1 MNKRPALFIA
11 AVAAAVAVLAFAF
24 FQRDSGPSCAYTSE
38 RAVLPD
44 FSGVIEKVMPSLV
57 KIENEGL
64 AGHPDFIGMEG
75 NSNRGGGGGGEMGGG
90 GGEMGKGEIEIAQ
103 TREGTGFFVDK
114 SGLILTNYHVIEGA
128 QVLRVETR
136 DKRRFTAKVIGADP
150 LSDVAVIKIKPD
162 FNVIPVEMGDSSRLK
177 MGQWVVALGN
187 PLGLEFFSSA
197 GIISGFGPPGPN
209 YIGFFDFIQ
218 ADLNI
223 EPGNSGGPMVNYKG
237 QVIGINNA
245 YLGPGTMIGFA
256 IPINRAK
263 EVMDQLIK
271 NGKISRGYLGL
282 IGQDLTEGLADRL
295 GLKQVT
301 GSLVSEVLDGSPAQA
316 GGIQPKDVVL
326 EFDGRKVDDDRTFQ
340 ERIYG
345 SPAGK
350 KVDILVLRDGSRIH
364 LPVILGELEAHSL
377 ATERVAIQCGI
388 TLQPIPEQIAARL
401 GLKENKGLLV
411 LKVVP
416 GCPAF
421 EGGLRFGDV
430 VRKIEG
436 VDINT
441 VSDFYREYSRM
452 RRGRNILV
460 EVIRDGRPYYVTIQ
474 QEG

>member
-11 AVAAAVAVLAFAF
+11 AVAVAVAVLSFAF
-24 FQRDSGPSCAYTSE
+24 FQRDSGPSCAYTSDK
-38 RAVLPD
+38 AVLPD

-64 AGHPDFIGMEG
+64 AGHPDFIGMDG
-75 NSNRGGGGGGEMGGG
+75 SSNRGGGGGGEMGGG
-90 GGEMGKGEIEIAQ
+90 GGEMGEGSGETGKGEIEIAQ

-128 QVLRVETR
+128 QVLRVETK
-136 DKRRFTAKVIGADP
+136 DKRRFNATVIGADP

-263 EVMDQLIK
+263 EVMAQLIK

-301 GSLVSEVLDGSPAQA
+301 GSLVSGVLDGSPAQA
-316 GGIQPKDVVL
+316 AGIQTKDVVL
-326 EFDGRKVDDDRTFQ
+326 EFDGQEVKDNRSFQ
-340 ERIYG
+340 EKIYS

-350 KVDILVLRDGSRIH
+350 KVDLLVLRDGRRMH
-364 LPVILGELEAHSL
+364 LPVMLGELEAHSL
-377 ATERVAIQCGI
+377 ATERTACSAG
-388 TLQPIPEQIAARL
+388 
-401 GLKENKGLLV
+401 
-411 LKVVP
+411 
-416 GCPAF
+416 
-421 EGGLRFGDV
+421 
-430 VRKIEG
+430 
-436 VDINT
+436 
-441 VSDFYREYSRM
+441 
-452 RRGRNILV
+452 
-460 EVIRDGRPYYVTIQ
+460 
-474 QEG
+474 

>member
-11 AVAAAVAVLAFAF
+11 ALVVAVAVISFAF
-24 FQRDSGPSCAYTSE
+24 FQRDSGPSAYTSE
-38 RAVLPD
+38 KGALPD

-57 KIENEGL
+57 KVENEGL
-64 AGHPDFIGMEG
+64 AGHPDFIGMEDNG
-75 NSNRGGGGGGEMGGG
+75 NRGGVGEMGGG
-90 GGEMGKGEIEIAQ
+90 SGVGEMGGGDQMGHGKGEIEIAQ

-128 QVLRVETR
+128 QVLRVETK
-136 DKRRFTAKVIGADP
+136 DKRRFKAEVVGADP

-223 EPGNSGGPMVNYKG
+223 EPGNSGGPMVNYQG

-263 EVMDQLIK
+263 EVMTQLIK
-271 NGKISRGYLGL
+271 NGRISRGFLGL
-282 IGQDLTEGLADRL
+282 MGQDLTEGLAERL

-301 GSLVSEVLDGSPAQA
+301 GSLVSDVLDGSPAQA
-316 GGIQPKDVVL
+316 AGIKARDVVL
-326 EFDGRKVDDDRTFQ
+326 EFDGQPVNDDRSFQEKIYSSKAGEKVDL
-340 ERIYG
+340 
-345 SPAGK
+345 
-350 KVDILVLRDGSRIH
+350 LVLRDGRRIH
-364 LPVILGELEAHSL
+364 LPVMLGELEAHSL
-377 ATERVAIQCGI
+377 AAERVAMQCGI
-388 TLQPIPEQIAARL
+388 TLQQIPEQIAARL
-401 GLKENKGLLV
+401 GLKENKGSA
-411 LKVVP
+411 
-416 GCPAF
+416 CA
-421 EGGLRFGDV
+421 E
-430 VRKIEG
+430 
-436 VDINT
+436 
-441 VSDFYREYSRM
+441 SRP
-452 RRGRNILV
+452 RLSGI
-460 EVIRDGRPYYVTIQ
+460 
-474 QEG
+474 

>member
-1 MNKRPALFIA
+1 
-11 AVAAAVAVLAFAF
+11 
-24 FQRDSGPSCAYTSE
+24 
-38 RAVLPD
+38 
-44 FSGVIEKVMPSLV
+44 
-57 KIENEGL
+57 
-64 AGHPDFIGMEG
+64 MEG
-75 NSNRGGGGGGEMGGG
+75 SSNRGGVGGGEMGGDNS
-90 GGEMGKGEIEIAQ
+90 GKGEIEIAQ

-128 QVLRVETR
+128 QVLRVETK
-136 DKRRFTAKVIGADP
+136 DKRRFNATVIGADP

-263 EVMDQLIK
+263 EVMAQLIK

-295 GLKQVT
+295 GLKEVT
-301 GSLVSEVLDGSPAQA
+301 GSLVSDVLDGSPAQA
-316 GGIQPKDVVL
+316 AGIKARDVVL
-326 EFDGRKVDDDRTFQ
+326 EFDGQEIKDNRSFQ
-340 ERIYG
+340 EKIYS

-350 KVDILVLRDGSRIH
+350 KVDLLVLRDGRRLH
-364 LPVILGELEAHSL
+364 LPVMLGELEAHSL
-377 ATERVAIQCGI
+377 ATERTAIQCGI
-388 TLQPIPEQIAARL
+388 TLQQIPQEIAARL
-401 GLKENKGLLV
+401 GLKDNKGLLV

-436 VDINT
+436 VEVDT
-441 VSDFYREYSRM
+441 VSDFYREYSKM

-460 EVIRDGRPYYVTIQ
+460 EVIRDGRPFYVTIQ

>member
-1 MNKRPALFIA
+1 MKKRPALFIA
-11 AVAAAVAVLAFAF
+11 ALAAVAVLSFAF
-24 FQRDSGPSCAYTSE
+24 FQRDSGPSCAYTAE
-38 RAVLPD
+38 RGALPD

-57 KIENEGL
+57 KVENEGL
-64 AGHPDFIGMEG
+64 AGHPDFIGMG
-75 NSNRGGGGGGEMGGG
+75 DGSNHPGDGDGEMGS
-90 GGEMGKGEIEIAQ
+90 GEMGHGKGEIEIAQ
-103 TREGTGFFVDK
+103 TREGTGFFVSK

-128 QVLRVETR
+128 QVLRVLTK
-136 DKRRFTAKVIGADP
+136 DKRKFKAEVVGADP

-209 YIGFFDFIQ
+209 YIGFYDFIQ

-223 EPGNSGGPMVNYKG
+223 EPGNSGGPMVNYQG

-263 EVMDQLIK
+263 DVMAQLIK
-271 NGKISRGYLGL
+271 NGRISRGFLGL
-282 IGQDLTEGLADRL
+282 IGQDMTEGLADRL
-295 GLKQVT
+295 GLKEVT
-301 GSLVSEVLDGSPAQA
+301 GALVSEVLDGSPAQA
-316 GGIQPKDVVL
+316 AGIKAEDVVL
-326 EFDGRKVDDDRTFQ
+326 EFDGQPINDDRSFQ
-340 ERIYG
+340 EKIY
-345 SPAGK
+345 SSTAGK
-350 KVDILVLRDGSRIH
+350 KVDLLVLRDGKRIH
-364 LPVILGELEAHSL
+364 LPVMLGELEAHSL
-377 ATERVAIQCGI
+377 ATERTAVQCGI
-388 TLQPIPEQIAARL
+388 TLEQIPEEIAARL

-436 VDINT
+436 VEINT
-441 VSDFYREYSRM
+441 VTDFYREYSKM

-460 EVIRDGRPYYVTIQ
+460 EVVRDGRPYYVTIQ
-474 QEG
+474 HEG